1 MQVKSIFSWTLLL
14 CIGAIMAVG
23 RLYDERIEIFDINVS
38 IFLSVPYIILVVLMI
53 NSIKKL
59 YLSKTSFFL
68 LLFFLIIVLYTPL
81 LWTIYGYS
89 SYGLLK
95 YINFIL
101 IVIPVSI
108 IVMHKFSYSEVI
120 NLLIIFFALSC
131 VLAFLG
137 LFVLSDT
144 YGSLSILGG
153 GPIIFARWM
162 IFAIILLLFL
172 PKLKEYKLRIIPIIL
187 LFILALSAGS
197 RGPIIAF
204 LICVLIF
211 LLLNFSKVFY
221 KGVLFSLFLVLIFT
235 FTSIDKKVMHI
246 GSVNRIFMNISTHGL
261 VKKATGA
268 RFDFINISNSLIKEH
283 PLGVGCGNWRTQA
296 NIINKH
302 QMWSVIRLPLGSTQ
316 SVF

>member
-14 CIGAIMAVG
+14 CIGAIMAIG

-38 IFLSVPYIILVVLMI
+38 FFLSVPYIILLVLMI

-68 LLFFLIIVLYTPL
+68 LLFFLIIVFYTPL

-108 IVMHKFSYSEVI
+108 IVMHQFSYSEVI

-162 IFAIILLLFL
+162 IFAILLLLFL

-204 LICVLIF
+204 IICLLIF
-211 LLLNFSKVFY
+211 MLLIRKIFY
-221 KGVLFSLFLVLIFT
+221 FY
-235 FTSIDKKVMHI
+235 
-246 GSVNRIFMNISTHGL
+246 
-261 VKKATGA
+261 
-268 RFDFINISNSLIKEH
+268 
-283 PLGVGCGNWRTQA
+283 P
-296 NIINKH
+296 
-302 QMWSVIRLPLGSTQ
+302 
-316 SVF
+316 